1 MTKMAHRR
9 PPIEFEEAAKMI
21 RLFDTEEDLTLK
33 LIAIRF
39 NRTVH
44 QVGRVLREAGRN
56 TTRGRG
62 PRI

>member
-1 MTKMAHRR
+1 
-9 PPIEFEEAAKMI
+9 MI